1 MLSAAVL
8 FYMVSFIVS
17 PHAEIGWPE
26 VRLGFEWRAWV
37 FMQQSSALAILV
49 QQGRK
54 DCRFE
59 PNVDYLLVGRSTP
72 VYNLDGLHPE
82 RNDSLRYFSTL

>member
-1 MLSAAVL
+1 
-8 FYMVSFIVS
+8 
-17 PHAEIGWPE
+17 
-26 VRLGFEWRAWV
+26 
-37 FMQQSSALAILV
+37 MQQSSALAILV
-49 QQGRK
+49 RQGRK

-59 PNVDYLLVGRSTP
+59 PGVDYLLVSRSTP